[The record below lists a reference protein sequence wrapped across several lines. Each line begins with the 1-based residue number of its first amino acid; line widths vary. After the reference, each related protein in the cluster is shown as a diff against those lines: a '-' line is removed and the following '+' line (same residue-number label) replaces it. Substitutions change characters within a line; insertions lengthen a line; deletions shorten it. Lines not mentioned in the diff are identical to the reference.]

1 VNIPQE
7 YTVTKFYQYAGYARY
22 KKISN
27 IYEGGCP
34 ICREGRSWG
43 KKRRLYYVVNDNAIC
58 CHNCGWYSQPLKWL
72 LEVTDLSYN
81 DIISEIKVNDYEYDI
96 INTSPDTN
104 YKPEFITEDLPKDSI
119 NLFDSHQLRY
129 YKNNQVLKKCLD
141 VIASRRLDTAINKP
155 KSLWL
160 SLTDFVHKNRII
172 IPFYDE
178 ESNIVHYQ
186 SRQVLDN
193 DDKPKYLSKINST
206 KSIFN
211 INRVDKELDDLFI
224 FEGPIDS
231 FFVKNGVAVAGIQEN
246 SDNVFSTLQS
256 EQLNKLWVFNKIWV
270 LDSQWLDTAS
280 YLKTKK
286 LLDQNETVFIWP
298 ENIGKKFKDFNDMAV
313 RFSLDSIDHKF
324 VANNSYKGLKG
335 KLLFSKIKPH
345 SR

>member
-1 VNIPQE
+1 MNVPQE
-7 YTVTKFYQYAGYARY
+7 YIITKFYQYAGYARY

-43 KKRRLYYVVNDNAIC
+43 KKRRLYYIVNDNAIC

-104 YKPEFITEDLPKDSI
+104 YKSEFITEDLPKDSI

-178 ESNIVHYQ
+178 KNNIIHYQ
-186 SRQVLDN
+186 SRRVLDI

-224 FEGPIDS
+224 FEGPVDA
-231 FFVKNGVAVAGIQEN
+231 FFMRNGIAVAGIQEN
-246 SDNVFSTLQS
+246 SDNVFSTLQV
-256 EQLNKLWVFNKIWV
+256 EQLNKLWI

-298 ENIGKKFKDFNDMAV
+298 ENIGKKFKDFNDMV
-313 RFSLDSIDHKF
+313 VHFSLDSIDHKF
-324 VANNSYKGLKG
+324 VVNNSYNGLKG
-335 KLLFSKIKPH
+335 KLFFSKIKSPV
-345 SR
+345 R